1 MEGVKM
7 RDLLKKGDV
16 FVINRGVFAGKYVV
30 SCVEE
35 NTISTMPTYESR
47 VWCLQLGNLEKG
59 ICFNQSDGYKSPS
72 TSLWTKGVPYL
83 SPVIESLYQSWQTS
97 VGDIKV
103 IGHATRETPG
113 KWNVKYFDKKKEPYE
128 VTLKRKV
135 DEVIA
140 KVFTENTKDYG
151 VKWNVTEKMGD
162 QKADKDTSN
171 LDWGQIFK
179 DYSVKYGSPLQ
190 VYKDAIDNV
199 IKEAIES
206 TARKIIKEFSDGI
219 KKVIGS

>member
-83 SPVIESLYQSWQTS
+83 SPVIESLSQAWQTS
-97 VGDIKV
+97 VGEIKV
-103 IGHATRETPG
+103 IGHATQETPG
-113 KWNVKYFDKKKEPYE
+113 KWNVKYFDKKRSEDAGEDSGLTP
-128 VTLKRKV
+128 RM
-135 DEVIA
+135 I
-140 KVFTENTKDYG
+140 
-151 VKWNVTEKMGD
+151 
-162 QKADKDTSN
+162 SN
-171 LDWGQIFK
+171 MINNA
-179 DYSVKYGSPLQ
+179 V
-190 VYKDAIDNV
+190 KDAVEIMTQKRAKKNN
-199 IKEAIES
+199 
-206 TARKIIKEFSDGI
+206 II
-219 KKVIGS
+219 